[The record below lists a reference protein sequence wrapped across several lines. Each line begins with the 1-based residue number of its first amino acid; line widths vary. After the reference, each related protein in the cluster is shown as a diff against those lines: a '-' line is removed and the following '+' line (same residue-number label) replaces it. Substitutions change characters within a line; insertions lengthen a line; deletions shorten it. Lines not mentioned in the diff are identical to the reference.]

1 MSLKKKFDD
10 VKNRIKSFKG
20 KEKKISFLSTANLLM
35 FMFLLGAIL
44 SPFAGTCSPQKTL
57 ADSTDNPLHRSP
69 TITKAEAL
77 QNAMREIYKEVNP
90 AVVRIETEQKVSM
103 PQHPFFDDPF
113 FRRFFGEVPEQNR
126 QQTRQGLGSGFVIS
140 TDGYIVTNNH
150 VVAKVDKITVSLV
163 NGKSYEA
170 KIVGT
175 DSYSDLA
182 LLKIKVKEKLKTVYV
197 GDSDKVEVGD
207 IAIAIGNPFGLSS
220 TFTMGVI
227 SSKGQDINPNDPIS
241 KIQTDAAINPG
252 NSGGPLL
259 NIKGEVVGINQM
271 IYSQSGGSVGIGFA
285 IPINYAMQIVE
296 KLKEGKT
303 IKPGYI
309 GVASPEATPEELKQL
324 GTKEKGL
331 LVKSVALGS
340 PAYKAGV
347 QLYDLIV
354 KVDGKPSDSFSVL
367 KSTVMKKGPG
377 KEIVLTVIR
386 KGKKL
391 DIAIK
396 IGQQPANNNK

>member
-1 MSLKKKFDD
+1 MKNILKKLKNNSEEKKKF
-10 VKNRIKSFKG
+10 NFFSI
-20 KEKKISFLSTANLLM
+20 ANMMM

-44 SPFAGTCSPQKTL
+44 SPFLGTCTPQKTL
-57 ADSTDNPLHRSP
+57 ADSQRENPLSSSS
-69 TITKAEAL
+69 TINKAVVL
-77 QNAMREIYKEVNP
+77 QGAMREIYNEVNP

-113 FRRFFGEVPEQNR
+113 FRRFFDIPEESR
-126 QQTRQGLGSGFVIS
+126 KQTRQGLGSGFVIS
-140 TDGYIVTNNH
+140 SDGYVVTNNH
-150 VVAKVDKITVSLV
+150 VVERVDKITVKLV

-170 KIVGT
+170 KVVGI

-182 LLKIKVKEKLKTVYV
+182 LLKIKTKEKLKTVHL

-207 IAIAIGNPFGLSS
+207 IAFAIGNPFGLSS

-227 SSKGQDINPNDPIS
+227 SSKGQDLSPNDPIS

-259 NIKGEVVGINQM
+259 NIRGEVIGINQM

-285 IPINYAMQIVE
+285 IPINYAVDVVE
-296 KLKEGKT
+296 KLREGRD

-309 GVASPEATPEELKQL
+309 GVSSPEATADELKEL
-324 GTKEKGL
+324 GLKQQGL

-340 PAYKAGV
+340 PAYQAGV

-354 KVDGKPSDSFSVL
+354 KVDGKTADKFSVL
-367 KSTVMKKGPG
+367 KSAVMKKGPG
-377 KEIVLTVIR
+377 KDLLLTVIR
-386 KGKKL
+386 KGKTI
-391 DIAIK
+391 DIKIK
-396 IGQQPANNNK
+396 IGEQPGR